1 VKRLRQAGGW
11 LRTFAVATLLFL
23 GSLAANQLPVPEKF
37 RQQYSPWL
45 WAVVGVSGI
54 ILIGGAVMAVR
65 QQRSHDKILLDEIT
79 KIIALYTRPGEQL
92 NEAEL
97 KKQINAYLAWV
108 LDSYGK
114 IVMRGVEYQGRSV
127 INLDLDQIYVPL
139 QAKTNKE
146 QQPIDIRLDQLLPLA
161 PKLIVT
167 GGPGSGKT
175 TVLQHIAWSLAAA
188 LTRDPEI
195 ARQKL
200 GLSAADSG
208 ASNLP
213 LPIYLPLS
221 RYHSYRRELRKK
233 NSEEDDPNKV
243 PLHSYLSHFLIERG
257 IHLPRDFV
265 VRLLEKEQALILLL
279 DGLDEVPN
287 DIERKQI
294 CEAIED
300 LAAAGRSALRIIVTC
315 RTAAYQGQAMLNE
328 AFHRVEVKPLT
339 EADTEQ
345 LVTQAFACIE
355 PVDVKRREQKI
366 QELNDGI
373 RAFEGERAQRMG
385 NDYKRLIDSPLMVR
399 MLLLVFLAG
408 RGFPEQRADLY
419 EKTTRTLLHPEH
431 GLDDE
436 TAEKIGRL
444 IGGNSNVHRNLV
456 EHLAFHMH
464 QKGEKQ
470 SRDLSQD
477 DLVNIIKQ
485 ESDLADLADAFVE
498 LTRVRG
504 GLMEERLGAY
514 RFFHLAFQEYLA
526 ACYLVKTQLGQGGVN
541 SVAAFLEQGL
551 VLDSWWR
558 EPALLTT
565 GYFVSTGDELT
576 GQHFVRRLAGI
587 TRPPEQT
594 AALSADVQLAA
605 VEIALLSSLEW
616 LKTNT
621 KLRTELASW
630 TADLLQN
637 RTIMTQSTPRLR
649 AAAGNAL
656 SRLGDPR
663 PGVGTNKRGL
673 PDIVWLPVPAGE
685 FPMGSNVYGNEQP
698 IHTVYLDAFE
708 IAKYPVTNSQYA
720 CFVAATGRRAPKH
733 WGGTTPPE
741 GLRTHPVAHVSWEDA
756 AAFCVWLGEQ
766 ENATVR
772 LPTEAEWEKAA
783 RGTDGREYP
792 WGNDF
797 DKTLCNMGD
806 TGIGGTSPVGIFP
819 AGESPYEVAEMAGNV
834 WEWVHDRYDA
844 EYYRVSPGSNPQGPA
859 TGEYRVLRGGS
870 WNNSGNL
877 GRSANRLYGS
887 PGRWFLN
894 FGFRCVRSLR
904 S

>member
-1 VKRLRQAGGW
+1 V
-11 LRTFAVATLLFL
+11 LFL
-23 GSLAANQLPVPEKF
+23 GSLAANQLPVPEEF

-65 QQRSHDKILLDEIT
+65 QQHSHDKILLDEIT
-79 KIIALYTRPGEQL
+79 KTIALYIRPGEQL

-97 KKQINAYLAWV
+97 KNQINDYLAWII
-108 LDSYGK
+108 DSYGK

-139 QAKTNKE
+139 QAQTNKE

-161 PKLIVT
+161 PKLIVI

-188 LTRDPEI
+188 LTRDPDI

-200 GLSAADSG
+200 GLSAADS
-208 ASNLP
+208 ATTNLP

-221 RYHSYRRELRKK
+221 RYHSYRRELREK
-233 NSEEDDPNKV
+233 SKV
-243 PLHSYLSHFLIERG
+243 DEPHKVTLYSFLSHFLIERG
-257 IHLPRDFV
+257 IHLPRDFF

-279 DGLDEVPN
+279 DGLDEVPS
-287 DIERKQI
+287 DTERRQI

-300 LAAAGRSALRIIVTC
+300 LAAGRSAPRIIVTC
-315 RTAAYQGQAMLNE
+315 RTAAYQGRAMLNE
-328 AFHRVEVKPLT
+328 EFHRVEVKPLT
-339 EADTEQ
+339 EADAEQ

-355 PVDVKRREQKI
+355 KVDVKRRGQKI

-385 NDYKRLIDSPLMVR
+385 DEYERLIDSPLMVR

-436 TAEKIGRL
+436 AAEEISRL
-444 IGGNSNVHRNLV
+444 IGGNPDVHRNLV

-485 ESDLADLADAFVE
+485 ESELADLADAFVA

-526 ACYLVKTQLGQGGVN
+526 ACYLVKTQRGQGGVS

-565 GYFVSTGDELT
+565 GYFVSTGDGLT

-587 TRPPEQT
+587 TRLSQQT

-605 VEIALLSSLEW
+605 VEIALLSCLEW

-630 TADLLQN
+630 AADLLQN
-637 RTIMTQSTPRLR
+637 RALMMQSTPRLR

-663 PGVGTNKRGL
+663 PGVCINDRGL
-673 PDIVWLPVPAGE
+673 PDIVWMSVPAGE
-685 FPMGSNVYGNEQP
+685 FSMGSNARTSEKP
-698 IHTVYLDAFE
+698 IHTVDLDAFE
-708 IAKYPVTNSQYA
+708 IAKYPVTNCQYA
-720 CFVAATGRRAPKH
+720 CFVAATDHRAPKH
-733 WGGTTPPE
+733 WGGATPPE
-741 GLRTHPVAHVSWEDA
+741 GLRTHPVVYVSWEDA
-756 AAFCVWLGEQ
+756 AAFCAWLGEQ
-766 ENATVR
+766 ENATIR

-783 RGTDGREYP
+783 RGTEGREYP
-792 WGNDF
+792 WEGPF
-797 DKTLCNMGD
+797 DKTLCNMD
-806 TGIGGTSPVGIFP
+806 ETGIEGTSPVGIFP

-834 WEWVHDRYDA
+834 WEWVNDRYDKK
-844 EYYRVSPGSNPQGPA
+844 YYSISPAKNPQGPA
-859 TGEYRVLRGGS
+859 KGERRVLRGGS
-870 WNNSGNL
+870 WGSDGNDV
-877 GRSANRLYGS
+877 RSANRDDDDPDYWGV
-887 PGRWFLN
+887 N
-894 FGFRCVRSLR
+894 VGFRCVRSL
-904 S
+904 